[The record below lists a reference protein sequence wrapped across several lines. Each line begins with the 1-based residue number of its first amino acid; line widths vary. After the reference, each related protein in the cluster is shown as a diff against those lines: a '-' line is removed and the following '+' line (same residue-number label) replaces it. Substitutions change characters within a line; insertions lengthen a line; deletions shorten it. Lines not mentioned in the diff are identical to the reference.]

1 MILQNATAGLLLQ
14 TMLYLSNSSKQ
25 VVDPLDNIQTAPNG
39 KWKEHHKNL
48 NIGNILFGFNEFE
61 LTLKFVEKVEY
72 PRLFQKLVSNFT
84 E

>member
-48 NIGNILFGFNEFE
+48 NAGNMLLGFNEFE
-61 LTLKFVEKVEY
+61 LTLKFVGKVEH
-72 PRLFQKLVSNFT
+72 PRL
-84 E
+84 